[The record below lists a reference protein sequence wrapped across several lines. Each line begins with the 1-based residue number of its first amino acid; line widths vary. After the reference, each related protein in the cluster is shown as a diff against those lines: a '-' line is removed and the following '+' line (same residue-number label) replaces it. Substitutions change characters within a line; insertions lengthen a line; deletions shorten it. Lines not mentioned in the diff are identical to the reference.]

1 MNACCK
7 RCSTPIT
14 QRNGVGRKREYCSR
28 ACKQLLQYRRTTSVN
43 TAHYNELR
51 AMGGYPIEC
60 RAARS
65 GGAFERLKLEL
76 HHRRQ
81 LG

>member
-1 MNACCK
+1 MVECCK

-28 ACKQLLQYRRTTSVN
+28 ACKQLLQYRKTTSLN
-43 TAHYNELR
+43 TARYNELR
-51 AMGGYPIEC
+51 AMGGYPNEC
-60 RAARS
+60 RLSRS
-65 GGAFERLKLEL
+65 GGAYEALKLEL
-76 HHRRQ
+76 QHRRQ